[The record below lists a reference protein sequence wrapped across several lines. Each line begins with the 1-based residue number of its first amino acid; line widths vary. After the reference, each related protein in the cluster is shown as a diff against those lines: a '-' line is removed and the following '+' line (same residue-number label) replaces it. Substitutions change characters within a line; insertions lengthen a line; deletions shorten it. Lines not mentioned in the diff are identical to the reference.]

1 MESLFDTINVRDLLS
16 AEDISDPTS
25 PLSAPDLRLLIQ
37 RLESQSLQ
45 IRSQVQSYLVSHRD
59 DFARLFSVCNN
70 AVSQTHEVS
79 DDVVAILR
87 LLSDRPID
95 AEVREVVAETKA
107 KRQELKVKRELLG
120 LVRTVVALNQR
131 LESVREALR
140 SGNFEFAAQGLKEL
154 KVALRVGEEDDRE
167 PLVYGLL
174 RKEWSQCFEE
184 IQEVLIKFMEK
195 AVRFDGDLNQVEVK
209 YHLEVENV
217 DGVRLQ
223 TVMEAMD
230 VVGIL
235 EYGLAKVADLTMKYV
250 ITPFVNHGRPL
261 SFLEELHQESA
272 VLKILPSSDSK
283 VEYVDGEFLYLG
295 VQLFI
300 KFIYRSICFQ
310 KSSWIRCFG
319 RLTWPRISELIISSF
334 LSKVVPTDAS
344 KLPDFQKIIKCTS
357 EFESALKDLKYIS
370 ASDDR
375 DNRLSNFTEN
385 VEVHFAFKKKT
396 EILAKARNILLECD
410 FSILQEY
417 TSDGSI
423 WKNDETSVQSSS
435 HVVDLLFLSER
446 CLVSIAAK
454 QLMELVHQTLLD
466 VCLSSTRVAL
476 EFYRTVRDAIL
487 LYEVVVPVK
496 SNVLSASFYTFPEH
510 WLRLPIND
518 IQSFCDLYAV
528 VVPVK
533 LERQLNGIN
542 QVAVL
547 MHNDCLYLSQ
557 EILGFAFEYRTDFP
571 NSMKEHAVFVDLAP
585 RFQLLAEEIL
595 QRQVHL
601 VIYNLK
607 EAIDGADGF
616 QNTHQM
622 QQFESAK
629 FSIDQV
635 VFILEKVHI
644 IWEPLLL
651 PSTYRKTMCTV
662 LESVFSRIVR
672 DILMLDDIAAE
683 ETLQLQRLVHLMLEN
698 LSSLFESLGPVEQNL
713 HDFAAESLENSIPS
727 IRKIQLLD
735 MPLKS
740 ITASWESKELLSCGF
755 TITEVVDFI
764 KAIFTDSPLRKDCL
778 WKIQNAGF

>member
-16 AEDISDPTS
+16 AQDLSDPTS

-59 DFARLFSVCNN
+59 DFARLFSVW
-70 AVSQTHEVS
+70 
-79 DDVVAILR
+79 
-87 LLSDRPID
+87 
-95 AEVREVVAETKA
+95 
-107 KRQELKVKRELLG
+107 
-120 LVRTVVALNQR
+120 LVGTVVALNQR
-131 LESVREALR
+131 LDSVKEALK
-140 SGNFEFAAQGLKEL
+140 SGNFEFAAHGLKEL

-184 IQEVLIKFMEK
+184 IQEVLMKFMEK

-209 YHLEVENV
+209 YHLEAENV
-217 DGVRLQ
+217 NGIKLQ
-223 TVMEAMD
+223 TVLEAMD

-235 EYGLAKVADLTMKYV
+235 EYGLAKVADLTMKYI
-250 ITPFVNHGRPL
+250 ITPFVNQGRPL
-261 SFLEELHQESA
+261 SFLEEFYQESA

-283 VEYVDGEFLYLG
+283 FEYLDGEFLYSGL
-295 VQLFI
+295 QLFI

-310 KSSWIRCFG
+310 KSSWMRCFG

-357 EFESALKDLKYIS
+357 EFESALKELKYIS
-370 ASDDR
+370 ASDDK
-375 DNRLSNFTEN
+375 DNRLSNFAEN

-396 EILAKARNILLECD
+396 EILAKARNLLLECD
-410 FSILQEY
+410 FSIPQEY
-417 TSDGSI
+417 TRDGTI
-423 WKNDETSVQSSS
+423 WKNDETLVQSSS

-446 CLVSIAAK
+446 CLVSKAAK
-454 QLMELVHQTLLD
+454 QLIELVHQTLQD

-476 EFYRTVRDAIL
+476 EFYHTVRNAIL
-487 LYEVVVPVK
+487 LYE
-496 SNVLSASFYTFPEH
+496 
-510 WLRLPIND
+510 
-518 IQSFCDLYAV
+518 V

-571 NSMKEHAVFVDLAP
+571 SSMKEHAVFIDLAP
-585 RFQLLAEEIL
+585 RFQLFAEEIL

-607 EAIDGADGF
+607 EAINGADGF

-622 QQFESAK
+622 QRFESAK

-651 PSTYRKTMCTV
+651 PSTYRKSMCTV
-662 LESVFSRIVR
+662 LESVFSRIAR
-672 DILMLDDIAAE
+672 DILLLDDIAAE

-698 LSSLFESLGPVEQNL
+698 LSSLFESLGPGEQNL
-713 HDFAAESLENSIPS
+713 HELPAESLEKFIPS
-727 IRKIQLLD
+727 LRKIRKLSELLD

-740 ITASWESKELLSCGF
+740 ITSSWESKELLSCGF
-755 TITEVVDFI
+755 TITEVGDFI

-778 WKIQNAGF
+778 WRIQNAGF